1 MNKVNPYKRWPL
13 FSLLLVTCFFML
25 TESVLASPYLLKTDS
40 SSAIESLFN
49 DAKTYYETK
58 QYEQAAAS
66 LERALRI
73 DSQHPILWHN
83 LAGIRL
89 VQEDWKRAANL
100 ALKSNSYLVGRYEK
114 MYKELRM
121 RNWVVITLA
130 CEGMQD
136 AKCAREARNRAQAA
150 ARALEY

>member
-49 DAKTYYETK
+49 YAKTYYETK

-100 ALKSNSYLVGRYEK
+100 ALKSNSYLVG
-114 MYKELRM
+114 
-121 RNWVVITLA
+121 
-130 CEGMQD
+130 
-136 AKCAREARNRAQAA
+136 
-150 ARALEY
+150 